1 MHATNFD
8 YVQYETQQRLN
19 GSDLAVQILSIIN
32 SLKSDPLHKLESYKV
47 YR

>member
-1 MHATNFD
+1 MRSTKND

-32 SLKSDPLHKLESYKV
+32 SLKSDPMDLFI
-47 YR
+47 